1 MSPIITKVS
10 AINPPAPRP
19 WSARVAISCSM
30 FCEAPARSEPNKKVT
45 IAN

>member
-10 AINPPAPRP
+10 AIKPPAPRP
-19 WSARVAISCSM
+19 CSARVAISCSM
-30 FCEAPARSEPNKKVT
+30 FCEAPASIDPNRKVT